1 MIKMMKRLLLLF
13 ATAFALLAHAQS
25 EQQWAIVDE
34 TGGQTVLMSN
44 VSFLLASDYDD
55 VFVIVCK
62 DGTEVGGVK
71 RASFKQV
78 DPTGVT
84 VPEHVAGRLLVA
96 DGTLMLKG
104 CEPGMKAVLYDVS
117 GKTVSVLT
125 IEGSEAQAD
134 ISGLPA
140 GAYVLR
146 AGKAAVKFV
155 KR

>member
-1 MIKMMKRLLLLF
+1 MMKRLLLTF
-13 ATAFALLAHAQS
+13 TAVFALIAQAQS
-25 EQQWAIVDE
+25 ERQWAIVDE
-34 TGGQTVLMSN
+34 TGGQTVLMTN

-78 DPTGVT
+78 DPTGVKA
-84 VPEHVAGRLLVA
+84 PEHVAGRLLVA
-96 DGTLMLKG
+96 DGALLLKG
-104 CEPGMKAVLYDVS
+104 CEPGMKAVLYDAS
-117 GKTVSVLT
+117 GKPVSVLT
-125 IEGSEAQAD
+125 IEGSEASAD

-140 GAYVLR
+140 GVYVLR